1 MIRLLTEHYQT
12 HMSKEQLERAADLL
26 RFPDTDLL
34 IEELTHSYNCYVK
47 EHSKEQTLLITNP
60 DALFR
65 SAEAQA
71 VFVAEF
77 KKYIRDVMGIKR
89 EDVQNGR
96 DKATKPERKNTE
108 DRR

>member
-1 MIRLLTEHYQT
+1 MIRLLTEYYQT

-26 RFPDTDLL
+26 RFSDTDLL
-34 IEELTHSYNCYVK
+34 IEELTYSYNCYVK

-89 EDVQNGR
+89 EEVQNGKTDNNR
-96 DKATKPERKNTE
+96 SNGNDTKNR
-108 DRR
+108 

>member
-1 MIRLLTEHYQT
+1 M
-12 HMSKEQLERAADLL
+12 
-26 RFPDTDLL
+26 
-34 IEELTHSYNCYVK
+34 
-47 EHSKEQTLLITNP
+47 ITNP
-60 DALFR
+60 EALFR

-96 DKATKPERKNTE
+96 NNTTKPERKNTE
-108 DRR
+108 NRG

>member
-1 MIRLLTEHYQT
+1 MDFFNYKEYMTREQFAHASTIANEDELLKFIAET
-12 HMSKEQLERAADLL
+12 
-26 RFPDTDLL
+26 
-34 IEELTHSYNCYVK
+34 YNCYVK

-89 EDVQNGR
+89 EEVQNGKTGNNR
-96 DKATKPERKNTE
+96 SNGNDTKNR
-108 DRR
+108 